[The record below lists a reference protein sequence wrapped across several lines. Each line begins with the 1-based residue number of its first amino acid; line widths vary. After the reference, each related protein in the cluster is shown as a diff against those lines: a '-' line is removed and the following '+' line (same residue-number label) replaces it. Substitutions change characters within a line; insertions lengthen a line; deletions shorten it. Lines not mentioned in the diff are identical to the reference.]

1 MILFVAL
8 VAVLA
13 SIALMVVRAMAG
25 PTIFDRLLAANSIG
39 NGAILVLALYGFVT
53 GRPDFLDLALTYAL
67 LNYVGTFAV
76 LKFFRAGSLG
86 ADAEEQAP

>member
-1 MILFVAL
+1 MILFAAL
-8 VAVLA
+8 IAVLV
-13 SIALMVVRAMAG
+13 SIGLMVFRLLAG

-39 NGAILVLALYGFVT
+39 NGAILVVALFGFIT
-53 GRPDFLDLALTYAL
+53 GRPAFLDLALTYAL

-86 ADAEEQAP
+86 ADAEERAR